1 MLLARNEVNV
11 EEAAALDELLA
22 RFHLGAAVSP
32 WTGAAEKTSATCDS
46 VFGNLTQLL
55 ARAGPLLPRAETDR
69 LISWTRDSA
78 RTLKQRL
85 LAREQAGFIREC
97 HGDLHAANVVRWRDR
112 LRPFDCIEF
121 DPQLRSID
129 VINDISFLVM
139 DLMSRQRADLACA
152 LLSRYL
158 EVTGDYD
165 GACVLPFYAA
175 YRALVRA
182 KVDVIGAEQVASRAD
197 EFHNRMQQRIR
208 AALAWMTPSQPF
220 LILMHGVSGSGKT
233 WLSERL
239 LPELSAVRVRSDV
252 ERKRLAHM
260 AGSEHEPAGIRQGIY
275 SAQFS
280 QEEVFMKAL
289 VISMLMAAF
298 VATAATA
305 AEPPAGSA
313 DKSTKSA
320 ETRFESLDRDRDRA
334 LDKREAKADASI
346 AAQFDSF
353 DINLDG

>member
-1 MLLARNEVNV
+1 VLLARNEVNV

-129 VINDISFLVM
+129 VINDISFLLM

-260 AGSEHEPAGIRQGIY
+260 AGQRARARGHPPRHLL
-275 SAQFS
+275 AQFS
-280 QEEVFMKAL
+280 RRTYERLAECAENCLRAGLNTIVD
-289 VISMLMAAF
+289 AAF
-298 VATAATA
+298 LDP
-305 AEPPAGSA
+305 AE
-313 DKSTKSA
+313 
-320 ETRFESLDRDRDRA
+320 RA
-334 LDKREAKADASI
+334 LFHALARRLDARFAIVACRADARLWRR
-346 AAQFDSF
+346 A
-353 DINLDG
+353 